1 MLDIQELKNTM
12 DRMAMITGM
21 LRIIPQEQMKEK
33 ENKMKNV
40 LIDKLIQD
48 LVVLKKILEE
58 GR

>member
-1 MLDIQELKNTM
+1 MLDIEKIKSTM

-21 LRIIPQEQMKEK
+21 LSIVPQEQMEEK